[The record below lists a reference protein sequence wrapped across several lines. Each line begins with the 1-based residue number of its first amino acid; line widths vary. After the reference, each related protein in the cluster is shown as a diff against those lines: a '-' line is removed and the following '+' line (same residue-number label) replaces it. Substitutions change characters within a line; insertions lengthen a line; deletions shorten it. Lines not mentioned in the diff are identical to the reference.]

1 METLE
6 ILQAPGCCG
15 LPDVRMLSQ
24 AAADR
29 LASAYK
35 ALGHPI
41 RVQILNIL
49 AQAGGQVCVCEIEP
63 QFDVKQPTISHHLRT
78 LRQAGL
84 VDVEQ
89 RGLYAFYRVNP
100 DALSFLKRH
109 VQQMAG

>member
-1 METLE
+1 MDTLE
-6 ILQAPGCCG
+6 ILDSPGCCG
-15 LPDVRMLSQ
+15 LPSVRMIPDAL
-24 AAADR
+24 AER

-35 ALGHPI
+35 AMGHPI
-41 RVQILNIL
+41 RLQMMNIL

-78 LRQAGL
+78 LRHAGL

-100 DALSFLKRH
+100 DALTLVRRYFEQISH
-109 VQQMAG
+109 